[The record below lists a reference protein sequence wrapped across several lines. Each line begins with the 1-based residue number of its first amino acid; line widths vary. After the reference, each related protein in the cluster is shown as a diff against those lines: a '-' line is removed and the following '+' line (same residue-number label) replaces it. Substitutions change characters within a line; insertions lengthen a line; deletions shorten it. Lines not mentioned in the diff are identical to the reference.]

1 MADWCCWNAPCH
13 YCVQGER
20 KMLKITQHR
29 DEASESVSFMLEG
42 RLAGPWVKELEA
54 CWRRTEVPPKSRA
67 VVDLTGV
74 TFVDADGRALLTK
87 MWQQGVRLHAI
98 GCLNNCIV
106 EEITKAGRASSSRP
120 RRKGKMEGT

>member
-1 MADWCCWNAPCH
+1 
-13 YCVQGER
+13 
-20 KMLKITQHR
+20 MLKITKHR

-87 MWQQGVRLHAI
+87 MWREGAEFRAA
-98 GCLNNCIV
+98 GCLTKCIV
-106 EEITKAGRASSSRP
+106 EEITKTDRGGSSTSSC
-120 RRKGKMEGT
+120 KAKMEMDGG